1 MNPTLET
8 ILTRR
13 SIRAFKPDML
23 PRETIDAIIEAGLYA
38 PSGMNTQGVR
48 LVAVRDPETVALMSK
63 LNATVIVAI
72 TDQETRD
79 RLSRDNAAV
88 MGSDRDPFYG
98 APVVLVVLAEKG
110 RRTYVHDGALVMG
123 NLMLAAHALGVGSCW
138 IHRAGETFE
147 MPHWKELL
155 ASLGLMGDYEGIGN
169 CVLGYAD
176 CDLPA
181 PPARKEGRV
190 YYA

>member
-1 MNPTLET
+1 MNETMQT

-38 PSGMNTQGVR
+38 PSGMNTQ
-48 LVAVRDPETVALMSK
+48 
-63 LNATVIVAI
+63 NTVIIAI
-72 TDQETRD
+72 TDKETRD
-79 RLSRDNAAV
+79 CLSRDNAAV
-88 MGSDRDPFYG
+88 MGTDRDPFYG

-110 RRTYVHDGALVMG
+110 RRTYIHDGALVMG

-138 IHRAGETFE
+138 IHRAAETFE
-147 MPHWKELL
+147 MPHWKEFL
-155 ASLGLMGDYEGIGN
+155 ASLGLTGDYEGIGN

-176 CDLPA
+176 CELPA

-190 YYA
+190 HYAD

>member
-38 PSGMNTQGVR
+38 PSGMNTQ
-48 LVAVRDPETVALMSK
+48 
-63 LNATVIVAI
+63 NTVIIAI
-72 TDQETRD
+72 TDKETRD

-88 MGSDRDPFYG
+88 MGTDRDPFYG

-110 RRTYVHDGALVMG
+110 RRTYIHDGALVMG

-138 IHRAGETFE
+138 IHRAAETFE

-155 ASLGLMGDYEGIGN
+155 PSLGLTGDYEGIGN
-169 CVLGYAD
+169 CVIGYTD
-176 CDLPA
+176 VESPKK
-181 PPARKEGRV
+181 PRRENRV
-190 YYA
+190 YWIE

>member
-13 SIRAFKPDML
+13 SIRKFKPDML
-23 PRETIDAIIEAGLYA
+23 PRKTIDAIIEAGLYA
-38 PSGMNTQGVR
+38 PSGMNTQ
-48 LVAVRDPETVALMSK
+48 
-63 LNATVIVAI
+63 NTVIVAI
-72 TDQETRD
+72 TDKDTRD

-110 RRTYVHDGALVMG
+110 RRTYIHDGALVMG

-138 IHRAGETFE
+138 IHRAAETFD
-147 MPHWKELL
+147 MPSWTEWL
-155 ASLGLMGDYEGIGN
+155 ASLGIEGDYEGIGN
-169 CVLGYAD
+169 CVLGYTD
-176 CDLPA
+176 GEEPA
-181 PPARKEGRV
+181 APARREGRV
-190 YYA
+190 SYAE

>member
-23 PRETIDAIIEAGLYA
+23 PRETIDQIIEAGLYA
-38 PSGMNTQGVR
+38 PSGMNTQ
-48 LVAVRDPETVALMSK
+48 
-63 LNATVIVAI
+63 NTVIIAF
-72 TDQETRD
+72 TDQVIRD
-79 RLSRDNAAV
+79 RLSRDNASV
-88 MGSDRDPFYG
+88 MGVDRDPFYG

-138 IHRAGETFE
+138 IHRAAETFE

-155 ASLGLMGDYEGIGN
+155 ASLGLTGDYEGIGD
-169 CVLGYAD
+169 CILGYAD